1 MGGKR
6 GRKPEEEPKE
16 NEKEKRDKPEEDEG
30 VEVFDLEIIDDE
42 PAEHTRPAQLDKAK
56 EKKKSETV
64 QLIGFYLDES
74 LFGIDISNILEI
86 IKYREITPLPESPP
100 YVKGILNLRGK
111 VIPVFSLRSKFGL
124 YEKEEMEK
132 GRIIVIENQSGD
144 YGIIVDSVTEVLRIE
159 NNDINP
165 TPELISGVSAEYIE
179 GIVKLEET
187 ILIVLNIN
195 RIFSREEDIN
205 PFL

>member
-1 MGGKR
+1 MGGRK

-16 NEKEKRDKPEEDEG
+16 KEKRDEPETGEG
-30 VEVFDLEIIDDE
+30 MEVFDLEIIDEE
-42 PAEHTRPAQLDKAK
+42 PSEHTKEARPVK

-64 QLIGFYLDES
+64 QLIGLYLDEN

-86 IKYREITPLPESPP
+86 IKYRAITPLPESPP
-100 YVKGILNLRGK
+100 YVKGIINLRGK
-111 VIPVFSLRSKFGL
+111 VIPVFSLRSKFGF

-132 GRIIVIENQSGD
+132 GRIIVIENESGD
-144 YGIIVDSVTEVLRIE
+144 YGVIVDSVTEVLRIE
-159 NNDINP
+159 NSDINP

-179 GIVKLEET
+179 GMVKLEET

-195 RIFSREEDIN
+195 RIFSREKDIN

>member
-16 NEKEKRDKPEEDEG
+16 NEKRDETETDEG
-30 VEVFDLEIIDDE
+30 IEVFDLEIIDEE
-42 PAEHTRPAQLDKAK
+42 PAEPAKPTPPDKAK
-56 EKKKSETV
+56 EKKRSETV
-64 QLIGFYLDES
+64 QLIGFYLDEN

-100 YVKGILNLRGK
+100 YVEGILNLRGR

-132 GRIIVIENQSGD
+132 GRIIVIENESGD

-159 NNDINP
+159 NSNINP

-179 GIVKLEET
+179 GMVKLEET